1 MDPSGIRIG
10 APALTTRGMGTHEFK
25 TIATWIA
32 TALKSHDDAT
42 KLAQIREDVR
52 QMTSHF
58 PVPAAGLAVA
68 V

>member
-1 MDPSGIRIG
+1 
-10 APALTTRGMGTHEFK
+10 MGTDEFK

-32 TALKSHDDAT
+32 TALKSHDDAAM
-42 KLAQIREDVR
+42 LAQIREDVR
-52 QMTSHF
+52 QMASQF